1 MLQIGLLWS
10 SDLPSTTVLKGLFL
24 SAWCST
30 PLSLKL
36 PTQLLI
42 VSRWYPQWTPYP
54 PTHFTF
60 NSSLFHA
67 VRFFTEKSITGG
79 HVTMTAN
86 ITLDTLFSNS
96 FHSFTFSSS
105 FFPCCQVLHWEI
117 QGLEDM
123 LQWHT
128 ICVAGSTASR
138 CSVVSTAW
146 SACVSGSIAVVHAL
160 CVILTVHCK
169 MCCYYCW
176 CWLKQTKG
184 NLSLVPLLC
193 LAAWCRLL
201 RTWLGD
207 LCWKCCVDV
216 ERQVSSAMSKSVVV
230 TSHR

>member
-1 MLQIGLLWS
+1 MCYSVAIYSSSSTSSSMRKKCFYLALEEVMVGRDATCFFPSPPILPPVLERNISHPSPPILPPARDRNVSRPSPPILLPALPVDVLQIGLLWS

-79 HVTMTAN
+79 HVTMIAN

-96 FHSFTFSSS
+96 FHSFTFNLS
-105 FFPCCQVLHWEI
+105 FFHAARFCTEKFRDRRTRYNDRPSVSL
-117 QGLEDM
+117 GLLLAD
-123 LQWHT
+123 
-128 ICVAGSTASR
+128 
-138 CSVVSTAW
+138 
-146 SACVSGSIAVVHAL
+146 AV
-160 CVILTVHCK
+160 
-169 MCCYYCW
+169 
-176 CWLKQTKG
+176 
-184 NLSLVPLLC
+184 
-193 LAAWCRLL
+193 
-201 RTWLGD
+201 
-207 LCWKCCVDV
+207 
-216 ERQVSSAMSKSVVV
+216 
-230 TSHR
+230 